1 VNSWVTI
8 LMVVCG
14 LLLVLAI
21 GAGVGFY
28 RNPLA
33 VNSYFERR
41 ALKRA
46 GSLRARVIP
55 VSTGNL
61 TLWDGGDGPAVLL
74 LHGAGDQAG
83 TWSKVVPHLVGKYR
97 LLIPDMPGHGESEP
111 QNGPLDI
118 EMMFT
123 AMNEM
128 LAVVSPDEPVIIVGN
143 SLGAW
148 VALLMAARQPEK
160 VRRVVL
166 VNGGAIRGDYKG
178 PSLIPEN
185 VADARRLMV
194 VLMGPEGEI
203 VPNFVLKDVVR
214 EAHRGPL
221 VRLMTNPSAMGA
233 SLLDGKLNEVE
244 VPVDLLWG
252 KLDQM
257 FNLSYA
263 NRMMSELPTARI
275 TILKNCG
282 HVPQRQCPVHFTQAL
297 MKILDEAPEKQG
309 K

>member
-1 VNSWVTI
+1 MNTWLLI
-8 LMVVCG
+8 LLIAFG
-14 LLLVLAI
+14 LLLVLTI

-33 VNSYFERR
+33 VNTYFERR

-46 GSLRARVIP
+46 GGLRARVIP
-55 VSTGNL
+55 VAMGNL
-61 TLWDGGDGPAVLL
+61 MLWEGGDGPSVLL

-83 TWSKVVPHLVGKYR
+83 TWSKVVPQLVGKYR
-97 LLIPDMPGHGESEP
+97 VLVPDLPGHGESEP
-111 QNGPLDI
+111 QNSPLDV
-118 EMMFT
+118 EMMFS
-123 AMNEM
+123 AVNEM
-128 LAVVSPDEPVIIVGN
+128 LAVVSPDEPVTIVGN

-178 PSLIPEN
+178 PGLIPEN

-221 VRLMTNPSAMGA
+221 VQLMANPSAMGA
-233 SLLDGKLNEVE
+233 SLLDGKLDEVK

-257 FNLSYA
+257 FDLSYA
-263 NRMMSELPTARI
+263 NRMMDGLPMARI
-275 TILKNCG
+275 TILKDCG
-282 HVPQRQCPVHFTQAL
+282 HVPQRQCPVHFTKEL
-297 MKILDEAPEKQG
+297 LKILQEVPENQG
-309 K
+309 E